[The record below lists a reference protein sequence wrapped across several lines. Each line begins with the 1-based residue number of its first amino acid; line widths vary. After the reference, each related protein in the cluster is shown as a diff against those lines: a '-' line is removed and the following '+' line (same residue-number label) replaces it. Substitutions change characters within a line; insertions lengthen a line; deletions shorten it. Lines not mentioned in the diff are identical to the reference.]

1 VPDTSAAIE
10 EELIPLLPRKRK
22 GPGRVCAVIS
32 GKGGSGKST
41 LAASIAGAVA
51 REHGLTTAVFDLALQ
66 FGDQAL
72 MFDAPPSPSLVDVLA
87 NIDAIT
93 PDFLVDCMHPGIV
106 RVLAAPPSPE
116 LADLVET
123 DHVRL
128 IMAQLRVLFDFIVL
142 DTSSHLS
149 DVSLEAIDTA
159 DAIVLVT
166 TPHLASVKDSKLL
179 LKTMSDLGVPATKLT
194 AVLNRVEPAIRMG
207 LEVLEANLK
216 FPLSFE
222 IPHTPQ
228 ALMDAVTD
236 GTPLTLGK
244 PTSEFSKAITPL
256 AAILVDPSAEKTG
269 QKQKRSFLGL
279 TR

>member
-1 VPDTSAAIE
+1 
-10 EELIPLLPRKRK
+10 
-22 GPGRVCAVIS
+22 
-32 GKGGSGKST
+32 
-41 LAASIAGAVA
+41 
-51 REHGLTTAVFDLALQ
+51 LTTAVFDLALQ

-72 MFDAPPSPSLVDVLA
+72 MFDAPPSPSMVDVLA
-87 NIDAIT
+87 NIDALT
-93 PDFLVDCMHPGIV
+93 PEFLVDCMHPGMV

-128 IMAQLRVLFDFIVL
+128 IMSQLRTLFDFIVL

-149 DVSLEAIDTA
+149 DVTLEAIDTA

-216 FPLSFE
+216 FPLAFE

-236 GTPLTLGK
+236 GMPLTLSK
-244 PTSEFSKAITPL
+244 PGSDFSKAV
-256 AAILVDPSAEKTG
+256 AAMTAQLVDPAGGEKAAK
-269 QKQKRSFLGL
+269 QQKRSFLGL